1 MILQPLAGMALE
13 LGDMLF
19 YLLTFAIL
27 MILVGK
33 FAWGPVTAMMEKRR
47 EQVTYDLDHAADLN
61 KKATELVA
69 AKTQA
74 LQNSKNEAV
83 EIIANAKTNGE
94 NHKQKL
100 LNDADKEAAEI
111 REKANVAAVK
121 AKEDALKE
129 ARAQVADLSVTI
141 AEKLIQK
148 ELSEAD
154 QSELIDSFIKGL
166 EKS

>member
-61 KKATELVA
+61 KKKQLSLWRQRHKHYRILRTKPLRLSRTRKQTVR
-69 AKTQA
+69 TI
-74 LQNSKNEAV
+74 SK
-83 EIIANAKTNGE
+83 
-94 NHKQKL
+94 
-100 LNDADKEAAEI
+100 
-111 REKANVAAVK
+111 
-121 AKEDALKE
+121 
-129 ARAQVADLSVTI
+129 SC
-141 AEKLIQK
+141 
-148 ELSEAD
+148 
-154 QSELIDSFIKGL
+154 
-166 EKS
+166 

>member
-1 MILQPLAGMALE
+1 M
-13 LGDMLF
+13 
-19 YLLTFAIL
+19 
-27 MILVGK
+27 
-33 FAWGPVTAMMEKRR
+33 
-47 EQVTYDLDHAADLN
+47 
-61 KKATELVA
+61 A

-141 AEKLIQK
+141 ARSWFK
-148 ELSEAD
+148 
-154 QSELIDSFIKGL
+154 
-166 EKS
+166 KSCLKQTNPSWSTPS

>member
-1 MILQPLAGMALE
+1 M
-13 LGDMLF
+13 
-19 YLLTFAIL
+19 
-27 MILVGK
+27 
-33 FAWGPVTAMMEKRR
+33 
-47 EQVTYDLDHAADLN
+47 
-61 KKATELVA
+61 A

-141 AEKLIQK
+141 AR
-148 ELSEAD
+148 S
-154 QSELIDSFIKGL
+154 
-166 EKS
+166 